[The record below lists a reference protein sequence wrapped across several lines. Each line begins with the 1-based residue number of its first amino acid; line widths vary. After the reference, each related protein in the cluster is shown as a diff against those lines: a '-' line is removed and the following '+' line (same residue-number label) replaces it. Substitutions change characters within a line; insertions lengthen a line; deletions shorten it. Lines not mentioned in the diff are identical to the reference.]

1 MKTLCSLLMLTGLL
15 MLFSAMPA
23 AAQMSG
29 NGMMFETTFPFYAG
43 NAKMPAGSYKITQPN
58 SDDPLLLIESTNGGH
73 SSFLDCVASSG
84 VAAHPQ
90 SDVTFNKYGDTDYLN
105 LLWIAGNSAGMQVLP
120 SKSEELAAKKATA
133 TKHSVPAKKQ

>member
-1 MKTLCSLLMLTGLL
+1 MKTLSSLLMLTSLL
-15 MLFSAMPA
+15 VLFSAMPA
-23 AAQMSG
+23 AAQMG

-58 SDDPLLLIESTNGGH
+58 SDDPLLLIESANGGH
-73 SSFLDCVASSG
+73 SSFLDCVPSSG
-84 VAAHPQ
+84 VPAHPQ
-90 SDVTFNKYGDTDYLN
+90 SDVTFNKYGNTDYLN
-105 LLWIAGNSAGMQVLP
+105 LLWIGGNTAGMQVLP